1 VKRIAI
7 VDRNPEI
14 YRSGLQDRFPEI
26 EFKSFDMNRIA
37 GKSCRPDG

>member
-1 VKRIAI
+1 VKRIVI

-26 EFKSFDMNRIA
+26 EFKSFDMQPDRRE
-37 GKSCRPDG
+37 SCRPDG